1 MDDLLNRILV
11 PLDGS
16 THAEAILSQLRRI
29 LTPHESQVILLQA
42 TPYAPW
48 TSDEEAE
55 KYLRRVSFQLTNDG
69 YPTTPMIRR
78 GSPAET
84 ILETASKQNAS
95 LIALTTHG
103 RTGPARWVLGSVAER
118 ILQASPLP
126 VLVARSFPTDVCRG
140 KLESRP
146 IRNFLVPLDGS
157 RQSLGSLGPVLSLA
171 RPVDAQVTLLHVT
184 EPSPYDG
191 RWESPDEILKTAD
204 QRLRAACIPSR
215 VEQLKGD
222 PADVILETADKE
234 DMDLIAMTT
243 HGRSGPSR
251 WLFGSV
257 AARVLRGAS
266 IPLLV
271 VRQAVPANEEIPQA
285 SGSTAEGSAHGT
297 GLAQQRT

>member
-1 MDDLLNRILV
+1 MQDLLTRILV

-16 THAEAILSQLRRI
+16 THAEAVLSQLRRI
-29 LTPHESQVILLQA
+29 LSPHESQILLLQA
-42 TPYAPW
+42 TPFAPW

-55 KYLRRVSFQLTNDG
+55 QYLRRMAFQLTNDG
-69 YPTTPMIRR
+69 YPTTSMIRR

-84 ILETASKQNAS
+84 ILETASREHAS

-126 VLVARSFPTDVCRG
+126 VLVARSFPPDVCRG

-157 RQSLGSLGPVLSLA
+157 PQSLGSIGPVLSLA
-171 RPVDAQVTLLHVT
+171 RPVDAQVMLLHVT
-184 EPSPYDG
+184 EPSPFDG
-191 RWESPDEILKTAD
+191 RWESADDFLRAAD
-204 QRLRAACIPSR
+204 QRLRAACIPSH

-222 PADVILETADKE
+222 PAEVILQTADKE
-234 DMDLIAMTT
+234 QMDLIVMTT

-257 AARVLRGAS
+257 AARVLRSAS

-271 VRQAVPANEEIPQA
+271 VRQGIPANEGNPPI
-285 SGSTAEGSAHGT
+285 SGSTSEGSVHGT
-297 GLAQQRT
+297 GLAHQRT

>member
-29 LTPHESQVILLQA
+29 LPPHESRLILLQVM
-42 TPYAPW
+42 PFAPW
-48 TSDEEAE
+48 ASYQEAE
-55 KYLRRVSFQLTNDG
+55 KYLQRVAFQLTNDG
-69 YPTTPMIRR
+69 YPATPMIRR

-84 ILETASKQNAS
+84 ILETASTGHAS

-118 ILQASPLP
+118 ILQSSPLP
-126 VLVARSFPTDVCRG
+126 VLVARSFPSRVCRG

-157 RQSLGSLGPVLSLA
+157 RQALGSLGPVLSLA
-171 RPVDAQVTLLHVT
+171 RPVDAQVTLLHVN
-184 EPSPYDG
+184 EPFPYDS
-191 RWESPDEILKTAD
+191 RWNSPDETLKAAD

-215 VEQLKGD
+215 VEQRQGD

-234 DMDLIAMTT
+234 EMDLIAMTT

-251 WLFGSV
+251 WLFGSI
-257 AARVLRGAS
+257 AAKVLRGSS

-271 VRQAVPANEEIPQA
+271 VRHPVPATEEILPA
-285 SGSTAEGSAHGT
+285 SGTDAEGPAHGT